1 MNRPYDLEFNLDR
14 ARKIER
20 AIQNKKWTKT
30 ELSSKTGYDGKTIR
44 NLLSGQ
50 VVRDQT
56 VIDVCEALGIEPM
69 LENTIENVACADD
82 EFGGYLRNTHSF
94 YEGYYHVYRR
104 SFSEPGRIFQNVMHI
119 RWDETDER
127 LLFSDFYS
135 PDPAEALGAR
145 VHSGTVYMS
154 SYTGLVHLMTVYQ
167 GSVRLITATTMRQS
181 DGIMRGS
188 MMTQCEDV
196 NFFQPAITPIVIRK
210 IKGYDVASSLV
221 SDIGIMQSDH
231 SELDF
236 AQRQLC
242 IAETKVIK
250 SCVSERTSGYSI

>member
-30 ELSSKTGYDGKTIR
+30 ELSIKTGYDGKTIR

-50 VVRDQT
+50 IVRDQT

-69 LENTIENVACADD
+69 LENHIENIACADD

-94 YEGYYHVYRR
+94 YEGYYAVYRR
-104 SFSEPGRIFQNVMHI
+104 SFSEPGRIFKNVLQI
-119 RWDETDER
+119 VWQDTDER
-127 LLFSDFYS
+127 LVFSDFYS
-135 PDPAEALGAR
+135 PDPTEPMGAR
-145 VHSGTVYMS
+145 VHSGSVYMS
-154 SYTGLVHLMTVYQ
+154 SYTSLVHFMTVYQ
-167 GSVRLITATTMRQS
+167 GSVRLVTVTTMRQS

-196 NFFQPAITPIVIRK
+196 NFFQPAITPIVLK
-210 IKGYDVASSLV
+210 KMKTYDPSSSIV
-221 SDIGIMQSDH
+221 SDIGLMDND
-231 SELDF
+231 SEEFVF
-236 AQRQLC
+236 ARKQLVT
-242 IAETKVIK
+242 AETKVVK
-250 SCVSERTSGYSI
+250 SCMSQENVSYVV